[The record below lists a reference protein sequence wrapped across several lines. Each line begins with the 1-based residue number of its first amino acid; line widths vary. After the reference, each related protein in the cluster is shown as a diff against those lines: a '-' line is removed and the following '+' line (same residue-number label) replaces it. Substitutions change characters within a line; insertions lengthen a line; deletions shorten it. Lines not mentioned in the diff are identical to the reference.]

1 MRFTDI
7 FIKKPVLATVVSL
20 LILLLGLRSV
30 SDMQVRQY
38 PELQNTVITVTTTYA
53 GADSALIQGFVTD
66 PVQAAVAKAEGID
79 YVTSTSRSG
88 VSTVKAHVQLNFD
101 PNKAMTEVS
110 SQVAAARSSL
120 PQEAEEPVIVKSTGN
135 SISILYISF
144 FSDSLKTSQ
153 ITDYVDRVVRPKLSV
168 VPGVA
173 SVNLLGKQT
182 FAMRVWVDPERLGQH
197 GISSEEISSVLRA
210 NNFQAA
216 AGSLKGVYDSI
227 DIKAETTLSDP
238 AAFERLVIRTTD
250 QGVVR
255 LGDVATVTLGAESTD
270 SQVLAN
276 GKEALFV
283 SIDATPDANPLD
295 VVKGVRKQV
304 PNIRNDL
311 PPAMDMDINYDST
324 VFIQESI
331 DEVVKTILEAAAIVI
346 VVILLFMASFRSVII
361 PIVTIP
367 LSLIGVCVLML
378 AFGFSINLM
387 TLLAFVLAI
396 GLVVDDAIVVVEN
409 VHRHVEEGKSP
420 FEAAIVGAREI
431 AVPVISMTITL
442 AAVYAPIAFLGG
454 LTGALFKEFAL
465 TLAGAVV
472 VSGIVALT
480 LSPMMCSKLLKHDAD
495 AKLALIVDKYFG
507 ALANRYEKRLL
518 RSLHYRAPT
527 LIFAFLIFASLP
539 FYFMFS
545 QSELAPTEDQGLVI
559 LDMTGPAS
567 ANIDYMKEVGAQVGD
582 ILDGFDEKETYFLVN
597 GTDNVFK
604 GFAGMVLKPWSQRE
618 RGADAVQQDLQG
630 KVAGVPGLK
639 ISAFQLPPLPGSEGL
654 PVQFVISTT
663 TDYET
668 LFRVADQITQEAAKS
683 GLFIFQDMDLKFERP
698 EMTLTVDR
706 EAAGA
711 YGVTMQDIGT
721 ALATMFGQ
729 GYLNRTDIQGKS
741 YKVIPQTPRA
751 DRMDPSAL
759 GNIYVPTQKGP
770 VVPLSS
776 LVKAEIKAKP
786 IQLNQFNQL
795 NSATFNAVPMPGVAL
810 GDALTFLDQKAA
822 EILPQG
828 FNVDYT
834 GPSRQFKEEG
844 SALLLTFAFAIV
856 VIFLVLAAQY
866 ESFRDPLVIM
876 TSVPLSIVG
885 AMIPIV
891 LGFATLNI
899 YIQVGLVTLI
909 GLITKHGIL
918 ICEVAREEQEKGKSK
933 MDAVAHAAALRFRPI
948 LMTTAAMVA
957 GVIPLTLASGAGA
970 ASRFSIGIVISSG
983 LSVGTLFTLFV
994 LPVIYSFLA
1003 EDHRAKKAKKEALM
1017 AAAE

>member
-7 FIKKPVLATVVSL
+7 FIKRPVLATVVSL

-38 PELQNTVITVTTTYA
+38 PELQNTVITVTTAYP

-88 VSTVKAHVQLNFD
+88 VSTVKANVQLNFD
-101 PNKAMTEVS
+101 PNKAMTEVT

-120 PQEAEEPVIVKSTGN
+120 PQEAEEPVIVKSTG
-135 SISILYISF
+135 STISILYISF
-144 FSDSLKTSQ
+144 YSDSLKTSQ

-168 VPGVA
+168 VDGVA

-182 FAMRVWVDPERLGQH
+182 FAMRVWVDPERLAQH
-197 GISSEEISSVLRA
+197 GISSDEISAVLQA

-227 DIKAETTLSDP
+227 DIKANTTLSDP
-238 AAFERLVIRTTD
+238 ENFESLVIKTTD
-250 QGVVR
+250 RGVVR

-270 SQVLAN
+270 SQVLSD

-295 VVKGVRKQV
+295 VVAGVREQI

-324 VFIQESI
+324 VFIDESI
-331 DEVVKTILEAAAIVI
+331 NEVVKTIMEAAAIVI
-346 VVILLFMASFRSVII
+346 VVILLFMASFRSVVI

-409 VHRHVEEGKSP
+409 VHRHVEEGKAP
-420 FEAAIVGAREI
+420 YEAALIGAREI

-472 VSGIVALT
+472 VSGVVALT
-480 LSPMMCSKLLKHDAD
+480 LSPMMCSKLLKHDAEGR
-495 AKLALIVDKYFG
+495 LARIVDRYFG

-518 RSLHYRAPT
+518 RSLEFRAPT
-527 LIFAFLIFASLP
+527 LIFALLIFASLP
-539 FYFMFS
+539 FFFLFS
-545 QSELAPTEDQGLVI
+545 QSELAPEEDQGIVL

-567 ANIDYMKEVGAQVGD
+567 ANIDYMKAMGGQIGE
-582 ILDGFDEKETYFLVN
+582 ILDGFEEKETYFLIN

-604 GFAGMVLKPWSQRE
+604 GFAGLVLKPWGERE
-618 RGADAVQQDLQG
+618 RDAKAVQNDLQAQVG
-630 KVAGVPGLK
+630 NIPGLK
-639 ISAFQLPPLPGSEGL
+639 ISAFQLPALPGSEGL
-654 PVQFVISTT
+654 PIQFVISTT

-668 LFRVADQITQEAAKS
+668 LFRVADELTKEAAKS
-683 GLFIFQDMDLKFERP
+683 GNFIFQDMDLKFDRP
-698 EMTLTVDR
+698 EMEVTVDR
-706 EAAGA
+706 DAAGA
-711 YGVTMQDIGT
+711 YGVTMKDIGS
-721 ALATMFGQ
+721 ALATMFGE

-741 YKVIPQTPRA
+741 YKVIPQAPRGE
-751 DRMDPSAL
+751 RLDPSAL
-759 GNIYVPTQKGP
+759 ERIYVPTQQGP

-776 LVKAEIKAKP
+776 LVKVEVKAQP

-795 NSATFNAVPMPGVAL
+795 NSATFSAVPMPGVAM
-810 GDALTFLDQKAA
+810 GDALAFLEQKAA

-834 GPSRQFKEEG
+834 GQSRQYKEEG
-844 SALLLTFAFAIV
+844 SALLVTFAFAIV

-891 LGFATLNI
+891 MGFATLNI
-899 YIQVGLVTLI
+899 YTQVGLVTLI

-918 ICEVAREEQEKGKSK
+918 ICEVAREEQEKGKNK
-933 MDAVAHAAALRFRPI
+933 MEAVAHAAALRFRPI

-983 LSVGTLFTLFV
+983 LSIGTLFTLFV

-1003 EDHRAKKAKKEALM
+1003 EDHRAKKQRREQL